1 MKRKSFYETVNPILE
16 ERGIRKGAF
25 CRAIGVHPNM
35 YPKYQRGVEPKI
47 ETIRAAEEF
56 LGISI
61 LAGEE
66 KNPATE
72 SDGKV
77 DKYGLILELFDSLPF
92 DKQMQFAEWLKA
104 EAKRQSTP
112 GDPEAK

>member
-1 MKRKSFYETVNPILE
+1 MERKSFYEIVNPILE

-35 YPKYQRGVEPKI
+35 YPKYQKGVEPKI

-61 LAGEE
+61 LSGEE
-66 KNPATE
+66 KKPATS
-72 SDGKV
+72 SDGKY
-77 DKYGLILELFDSLPF
+77 DFLIGLIDRLPF
-92 DKQMQFAEWLKA
+92 EKQVELANWIQAELRGQ
-104 EAKRQSTP
+104 EAP
-112 GDPEAK
+112 GDPEAQK